1 MIYRH
6 PFRGHGVP
14 MHRLVACIRAGEL
27 AAKFNPGIA
36 GTLLVAILVSKS
48 LANLHDLKAANV
60 PPTP

>member
-1 MIYRH
+1 
-6 PFRGHGVP
+6 